1 MCIVLSADVK
11 ELNIRQKGERMKTET
26 WYLTIEHELSDD
38 ELFEILEQMIKLL
51 NKRGLN
57 KVEIERKPEKPS

>member
-1 MCIVLSADVK
+1 
-11 ELNIRQKGERMKTET
+11 MKTET